1 MLFFT
6 LKYILLCVYCR
17 KLSSVDDPENLN
29 FLIKFDNVLNFDLV
43 IFDNIGILKRRS
55 LHSLEVAF
63 EVR

>member
-1 MLFFT
+1 M
-6 LKYILLCVYCR
+6 YCR